1 MAMAKPR
8 AQASGEV
15 GWPGHD
21 DSAVPYRVYVDEGV
35 FRLEQERI
43 FQGPVWSYL
52 GLESE
57 VPRAGDYLSTYIG
70 TTPVVLNRGR
80 NGALHAFVN
89 RCAHRGAAVVRD
101 ARGNCKVHTCLYHQ
115 WSYDAEGR
123 LVGIPYRRGL
133 NGVGGFPADF
143 RPEQH
148 GLRKVRTASL
158 QGLAFGTLAEQA
170 PSLEDF
176 LGSTICDRLRRVFNR
191 PAVSL
196 GYQRQRVRANWK
208 LMVENVK
215 DSYHGALLHAFNSRF
230 GFFRSTQRGDVR
242 MTAGGMH
249 GILTTYSTQSEQVE
263 SAYDQVATF
272 KPNLTLEDMSVV
284 RFTREHDDDIV
295 TSIISL
301 FPSCLILHG
310 GTFLII
316 RQVRPKSAGEFEMVW
331 TIVGFADE
339 DDERKALRVKQ
350 TANLLGPAG
359 YVSMEDA
366 EAIEATQAALS
377 GEGGGG
383 QGVVALGGRT
393 VENQDHLVTE
403 VAIRGFW
410 RGYRR
415 LMGFEARP

>member
-1 MAMAKPR
+1 MSAPHANSIDR
-8 AQASGEV
+8 LQ
-15 GWPGHD
+15 WPGPD
-21 DSAVPYRVYVDEGV
+21 DSAVPYTVYVDEEI
-35 FRLEQERI
+35 FRREQERI

-57 VPRAGDYLSTYIG
+57 VLRPGDFLSTYIG

-80 NGALHAFVN
+80 DGGLNGFVN
-89 RCAHRGAAVVRD
+89 RCAHRGATVVRER
-101 ARGNCKVHTCLYHQ
+101 RGNCKVHTCLYHQ
-115 WSYDAEGR
+115 WSYDAEGN

-133 NGVGGFPADF
+133 NGAGGFPADF
-143 RPEQH
+143 RPEEH
-148 GLRKVRTASL
+148 GLRKVRVAAI
-158 QGLAFGTLAEQA
+158 QGLVFGTMSAEA
-170 PSLEDF
+170 PPLETF
-176 LGSTICDRLRRVFNR
+176 LGDTICDRLRRVFNR
-191 PAVSL
+191 PLISL

-242 MTAGGMH
+242 MTSGGVH
-249 GILTTYSTQSEQVE
+249 GILTTYSTQSEQVA
-263 SAYDQVATF
+263 SAFDQVTTF
-272 KPNLTLEDMSVV
+272 KPSLTLEDMSVV
-284 RFTREHDDDIV
+284 RFTREHADDIV

-301 FPSCLILHG
+301 FPSCLMLHG

-316 RQVRPKSAGEFEMVW
+316 RQVRPKSASEFEMVW

-339 DDERKALRVKQ
+339 DEERKALRVMQ

-366 EAIEATQAALS
+366 EAIEATQTALS

-383 QGVVALGGRT
+383 QGVIALGGRT

-410 RGYRR
+410 KGYRR
-415 LMGFEARP
+415 LMGFEAQP

>member
-1 MAMAKPR
+1 MSAPHANSIDR
-8 AQASGEV
+8 LQ
-15 GWPGHD
+15 WPGPD
-21 DSAVPYRVYVDEGV
+21 DSAVPYTVYVDEEI
-35 FRLEQERI
+35 FRREQERI

-57 VPRAGDYLSTYIG
+57 VSRPGDFLSTYIG

-80 NGALHAFVN
+80 DGALNGFVN
-89 RCAHRGAAVVRD
+89 RCAHRGATVVRER
-101 ARGNCKVHTCLYHQ
+101 RGNCKVHTCLYHQ
-115 WSYDAEGR
+115 WSYDAEGN

-133 NGVGGFPADF
+133 NGAGGVPADF
-143 RPEQH
+143 RPEEH
-148 GLRKVRTASL
+148 GLRKVRVAAI
-158 QGLAFGTLAEQA
+158 QGLVFGTMSAEA
-170 PSLEDF
+170 PPLETF
-176 LGSTICDRLRRVFNR
+176 LGDTICDRLRRVFNR
-191 PAVSL
+191 PLISL

-242 MTAGGMH
+242 MTSGGVH
-249 GILTTYSTQSEQVE
+249 GILTTYSTQSEQVA
-263 SAYDQVATF
+263 SAFDQVTTF
-272 KPNLTLEDMSVV
+272 KPSLTLEDMSVV
-284 RFTREHDDDIV
+284 RFTREHADDIV

-301 FPSCLILHG
+301 FPSCLMLHG

-316 RQVRPKSAGEFEMVW
+316 RQVRPKSASEFEMVW

-339 DDERKALRVKQ
+339 DEERKALRVMQ

-366 EAIEATQAALS
+366 EAIEATQTALS

-383 QGVVALGGRT
+383 QGVIALGGRT

-410 RGYRR
+410 KGYRR
-415 LMGFEARP
+415 LMGFEAQP

>member
-1 MAMAKPR
+1 MTGPVSRSQPAL
-8 AQASGEV
+8 Q
-15 GWPGHD
+15 WPGRD
-21 DSAVPYRVYVDEGV
+21 ESAVPFSVYVDEEI

-43 FQGPVWSYL
+43 FRGPVWSYL

-57 VPRAGDYLSTYIG
+57 VPNPGDFLSTYVG
-70 TTPVVLNRGR
+70 TTPVVLNRAR
-80 NGALHAFVN
+80 DGALHGFVN
-89 RCAHRGAAVVRD
+89 RCAHRGATVVREQ
-101 ARGNCKVHTCLYHQ
+101 RGNCKVHTCLYHQ
-115 WSYDAEGR
+115 WSYDAEGK

-143 RPEQH
+143 RPEEN
-148 GLRKVRTASL
+148 GLRKVRVASI
-158 QGLAFGTLAEQA
+158 QGLVFGTLSEAA
-170 PSLEDF
+170 PSLEAF
-176 LGSTICDRLRRVFNR
+176 LGDTICARLRRVFNR
-191 PAVSL
+191 PLVSL

-242 MTAGGMH
+242 MTAGGAH
-249 GILTTYSTQSEQVE
+249 GILTTYSTQSEQVA
-263 SAYDQVATF
+263 SAFDQVATF
-272 KPNLTLEDMSVV
+272 KPNLALEDMSIV
-284 RFTREHDDDIV
+284 RFTRDHDDDIV

-316 RQVRPKSAGEFEMVW
+316 RQVRPKTVGEFEMVW
-331 TIVGFADE
+331 TVVGYAD
-339 DDERKALRVKQ
+339 DDEERKALRVKQ

-366 EAIEATQAALS
+366 EAIEVTQMALS
-377 GEGGGG
+377 GEGGAGAG
-383 QGVVALGGRT
+383 IVALGGRT

-410 RGYRR
+410 KGYRN
-415 LMGFEARP
+415 LMGFEVRS

>member
-1 MAMAKPR
+1 MSEAHLR
-8 AQASGEV
+8 SV
-15 GWPGHD
+15 GKLEWPGHD
-21 DSAVPYRVYVDEGV
+21 DSSVPYSVYVDEDI
-35 FRLEQERI
+35 FRREQERI

-57 VPRAGDYLSTYIG
+57 VARPGDFLSTYIG
-70 TTPVVLNRGR
+70 TTPVVLNRARDGV
-80 NGALHAFVN
+80 LHGFVN
-89 RCAHRGAAVVRD
+89 RCAHRGATVVRER
-101 ARGNCKVHTCLYHQ
+101 RGNCKVHTCLYHQ

-148 GLRKVRTASL
+148 GLRKVGVAAI
-158 QGLAFGTLAEQA
+158 QGLVFGTLAEDA
-170 PSLEDF
+170 PSLESF
-176 LGSTICDRLRRVFNR
+176 LGDAIRDRLRRVFNR
-191 PAVSL
+191 PLVSL
-196 GYQRQRVRANWK
+196 GYQRQRVRDNLK
-208 LMVENVK
+208 LMVEIVK

-242 MTAGGMH
+242 MTTGGIH
-249 GILTTYSTQSEQVE
+249 GILTTYSTQSEQVA
-263 SAYDQVATF
+263 SAFDQVTTF
-272 KPNLTLEDMSVV
+272 KPNLALEDMSIV
-284 RFTREHDDDIV
+284 RFTRDHNDDIV

-331 TIVGFADE
+331 TVVGFGDDDE
-339 DDERKALRVKQ
+339 ERKALRVKQ

-366 EAIEATQAALS
+366 EAIEATQSALS
-377 GEGGGG
+377 GEGGA
-383 QGVVALGGRT
+383 GVGVIALGGRS

-410 RGYRR
+410 KGYRK
-415 LMGFEARP
+415 LMGFEAQP

>member
-1 MAMAKPR
+1 MSAPHANSIDR
-8 AQASGEV
+8 LQ
-15 GWPGHD
+15 WPGPD
-21 DSAVPYRVYVDEGV
+21 DSAVPYAVYVDEEI
-35 FRLEQERI
+35 FRREQERI

-57 VPRAGDYLSTYIG
+57 VSRPGDFLSTYIG

-80 NGALHAFVN
+80 DGGLNGFVN
-89 RCAHRGAAVVRD
+89 RCAHRGATVVRER
-101 ARGNCKVHTCLYHQ
+101 RGNCKVHTCLYHQ
-115 WSYDAEGR
+115 WSYDAEGN

-133 NGVGGFPADF
+133 NGAGGFPADF
-143 RPEQH
+143 RPEEH
-148 GLRKVRTASL
+148 GLRKVRVAAI
-158 QGLAFGTLAEQA
+158 QGLVFGTMSAEA
-170 PSLEDF
+170 PPLETF
-176 LGSTICDRLRRVFNR
+176 LGDTICDRLRRVFNR
-191 PAVSL
+191 PLISL

-242 MTAGGMH
+242 MTSGGVH
-249 GILTTYSTQSEQVE
+249 GILTTYSTQSEQVA
-263 SAYDQVATF
+263 SAFDQVTTF
-272 KPNLTLEDMSVV
+272 KPSLTLEDMSVV
-284 RFTREHDDDIV
+284 RFTREHADDIV

-301 FPSCLILHG
+301 FPSCLMLHG

-316 RQVRPKSAGEFEMVW
+316 RQVRPKSASEFEMVW

-339 DDERKALRVKQ
+339 DEERKALRVMQ

-366 EAIEATQAALS
+366 EAIEATQTALS

-383 QGVVALGGRT
+383 QGVIALGGRT

-410 RGYRR
+410 KGYRR
-415 LMGFEARP
+415 LMGFEAQP

>member
-1 MAMAKPR
+1 MSAPHANSIDR
-8 AQASGEV
+8 LQ
-15 GWPGHD
+15 WPGPD
-21 DSAVPYRVYVDEGV
+21 DSAVPYAVYVDEEI
-35 FRLEQERI
+35 FRREQELI

-52 GLESE
+52 GLEAE
-57 VPRAGDYLSTYIG
+57 VSQPGDFLSTYIG

-80 NGALHAFVN
+80 DGGLNGLVN
-89 RCAHRGAAVVRD
+89 RCAHRGATVVRER
-101 ARGNCKVHTCLYHQ
+101 RGNCKVHTCLYHQ
-115 WSYDAEGR
+115 WSYDAEGN

-133 NGVGGFPADF
+133 NGAGGFPADF
-143 RPEQH
+143 HPEEH
-148 GLRKVRTASL
+148 GLRKVRVAAI
-158 QGLAFGTLAEQA
+158 QGLVFGTMSPEA
-170 PSLEDF
+170 PPLETF
-176 LGSTICDRLRRVFNR
+176 LGDTICDRLRRVFNR
-191 PAVSL
+191 PLISL

-242 MTAGGMH
+242 MTSGGVH
-249 GILTTYSTQSEQVE
+249 GILTTYSTQSEQVA
-263 SAYDQVATF
+263 SAFDQVTTF
-272 KPNLTLEDMSVV
+272 KPSLTLEDMSVV
-284 RFTREHDDDIV
+284 RFTREHGDDIV

-339 DDERKALRVKQ
+339 DEERKALRVMQ

-366 EAIEATQAALS
+366 EAIEATQTALS

-383 QGVVALGGRT
+383 QGVIALGGRT

-410 RGYRR
+410 KGYRK
-415 LMGFEARP
+415 LMGFEAQP

>member
-1 MAMAKPR
+1 MSAPHANSIDR
-8 AQASGEV
+8 LQ
-15 GWPGHD
+15 WPGPD
-21 DSAVPYRVYVDEGV
+21 DSAVPYAVYVDEEI
-35 FRLEQERI
+35 FRREQERI

-57 VPRAGDYLSTYIG
+57 VSRPGDFLSTYIG

-80 NGALHAFVN
+80 DGGLNGFVN
-89 RCAHRGAAVVRD
+89 RCAHRGATVVRER
-101 ARGNCKVHTCLYHQ
+101 RGNCKVHTCLYHQ
-115 WSYDAEGR
+115 WSYDAEGN

-133 NGVGGFPADF
+133 NGAGGFPADF
-143 RPEQH
+143 RPEEH
-148 GLRKVRTASL
+148 GLRKVRVAAI
-158 QGLAFGTLAEQA
+158 QGLVFGTMSAEA
-170 PSLEDF
+170 PPLETF
-176 LGSTICDRLRRVFNR
+176 LGDTICDRLRRVFNR
-191 PAVSL
+191 PLISL

-242 MTAGGMH
+242 MTSGGVH
-249 GILTTYSTQSEQVE
+249 GILTTYSTQSEQVA
-263 SAYDQVATF
+263 SAFDQVTTF
-272 KPNLTLEDMSVV
+272 KPSLTLEDMSVV
-284 RFTREHDDDIV
+284 RFSREHADDIV

-301 FPSCLILHG
+301 FPSCLMLHG

-316 RQVRPKSAGEFEMVW
+316 RQVRPKSASEFEMVW

-339 DDERKALRVKQ
+339 DEERKALRVMQ

-366 EAIEATQAALS
+366 EAIEATQTALS

-383 QGVVALGGRT
+383 QGVIALGGRT

-410 RGYRR
+410 KGYRR
-415 LMGFEARP
+415 LMGFEAQP

>member
-1 MAMAKPR
+1 MSAPHANSIDR
-8 AQASGEV
+8 LQ
-15 GWPGHD
+15 WPGPD
-21 DSAVPYRVYVDEGV
+21 DSAVPYTVYVDEEI
-35 FRLEQERI
+35 FRREQERI
-43 FQGPVWSYL
+43 FKGPVWSYL

-57 VPRAGDYLSTYIG
+57 VSRPGDFLSTYIG

-80 NGALHAFVN
+80 DGGLNGFVN
-89 RCAHRGAAVVRD
+89 RCAHRGATVVRER
-101 ARGNCKVHTCLYHQ
+101 RGNCKVHTCLYHQ
-115 WSYDAEGR
+115 WSYDAEGNP
-123 LVGIPYRRGL
+123 VGIPYRRGL
-133 NGVGGFPADF
+133 NGAGGFPADF
-143 RPEQH
+143 RPEEH
-148 GLRKVRTASL
+148 GLRKVRVAAI
-158 QGLAFGTLAEQA
+158 QGLVFGTMSAEA
-170 PSLEDF
+170 PPLETF
-176 LGSTICDRLRRVFNR
+176 LGDTICDRLRRVFNR
-191 PAVSL
+191 PLISL

-242 MTAGGMH
+242 MTSGGVH
-249 GILTTYSTQSEQVE
+249 GILTTYSTQGEQVA
-263 SAYDQVATF
+263 SAFDQVTTF
-272 KPNLTLEDMSVV
+272 KPSLTLEDMSVV
-284 RFTREHDDDIV
+284 RFTREHADDIV

-301 FPSCLILHG
+301 FPSCLMLHG

-316 RQVRPKSAGEFEMVW
+316 RQVRPKSASEFEMVW

-339 DDERKALRVKQ
+339 DEERKALRVMQ

-366 EAIEATQAALS
+366 EAIEATQTALS

-383 QGVVALGGRT
+383 QGVIALGGRT

-410 RGYRR
+410 KGYRR
-415 LMGFEARP
+415 LMGFEAQP

>member
-1 MAMAKPR
+1 MSAPHANSIDR
-8 AQASGEV
+8 LQ
-15 GWPGHD
+15 WPGPG
-21 DSAVPYRVYVDEGV
+21 DSAVPYTVYVDEEI
-35 FRLEQERI
+35 FRREQERI

-57 VPRAGDYLSTYIG
+57 VSRPGDFLSTYIG

-80 NGALHAFVN
+80 DGGLNGFVN
-89 RCAHRGAAVVRD
+89 RCAHRGATVVRER
-101 ARGNCKVHTCLYHQ
+101 RGNCKVHTCLYHQ
-115 WSYDAEGR
+115 WSYDAEGN

-133 NGVGGFPADF
+133 NGAGGFPADF
-143 RPEQH
+143 RPEEH
-148 GLRKVRTASL
+148 GLRKVRVAAI
-158 QGLAFGTLAEQA
+158 QGLVFGTMSAEA
-170 PSLEDF
+170 PPLETF
-176 LGSTICDRLRRVFNR
+176 LGDTICDRLRRVFNR
-191 PAVSL
+191 PLISL

-242 MTAGGMH
+242 MTSGGVH
-249 GILTTYSTQSEQVE
+249 GILTTYSTQSEQVA
-263 SAYDQVATF
+263 SAFDLVTTF
-272 KPNLTLEDMSVV
+272 KPSLTLEDMSVV
-284 RFTREHDDDIV
+284 RFTREHADDIV

-301 FPSCLILHG
+301 FPSCLMLHG

-316 RQVRPKSAGEFEMVW
+316 RQVRPKSASEFEMVW

-339 DDERKALRVKQ
+339 DEERKALRVMQ

-366 EAIEATQAALS
+366 EAIEATQTALS

-383 QGVVALGGRT
+383 QGVIALGGRT

-410 RGYRR
+410 KGYRR
-415 LMGFEARP
+415 LMGFEAQP